1 MFLES
6 NNPVLVYIGPIN
18 RARGWHTCGAPIQRT
33 LTIGGTKVSKA
44 RLERGTMKIGNH
56 INRHLGVSKNKKL
69 EKIILNLKGKVFA

>member
-44 RLERGTMKIGNH
+44 NPSK
-56 INRHLGVSKNKKL
+56 INRRSV
-69 EKIILNLKGKVFA
+69 VD